1 VAREVRVRSKFGCVV
16 CRSAIC
22 DYEHIDPEYADA
34 KAHDPQAMCL
44 LCGRC
49 HGKVTRGR
57 LSKATVLEKYLE
69 VQASDDIKRPFDDFD
84 LSGDLTLH
92 LGSCTF
98 HGARTLVEIDGE
110 KVLAIEPPEEGSSF
124 PTLTG
129 YFTDASGRELLRIER
144 NIWSGPATAW
154 DVEVKGPTITVRP
167 SRGVVGLRLRVDP
180 PNEIF
185 VEKLDMRVGDSHLQL
200 QTDWLDI
207 GRVQEGLEYNVG
219 IEKMECFV
227 PEVAVQVDAKGFPN
241 PEFRELSIVGGE
253 GIDLV
258 GTGIRLGVGNGMM
271 TVKGVRI
278 ERASKTETHLLW
290 IPFEDND
297 VGYEG
302 VLPPRL

>member
-1 VAREVRVRSKFGCVV
+1 VRVRSKFGCVV

-22 DYEHIDPEYADA
+22 QYEHIDPPFADA
-34 KAHDPQAMCL
+34 KVHDPDSICL

-49 HGKVTRGR
+49 HDKVTRGR
-57 LSKATVLEKYLE
+57 LSKATVLRKYLE

-84 LSGDLTLH
+84 LSGDLTVH

-98 HGARTLVEIDGE
+98 HGAKTLVEIDGE
-110 KVLAIEPPEEGSSF
+110 KVLAIEPPEKGSSF
-124 PTLTG
+124 PSLTG
-129 YFTDASGRELLRIER
+129 YFTDAAGRELLRIDR
-144 NIWSGPATAW
+144 SMWSGPATAR
-154 DVEVKGPTITVRP
+154 DVRVKGTTITVRP
-167 SRGVVGLRLRVDP
+167 TRGVVGLRLRVEP
-180 PNEIF
+180 PSEIF
-185 VEKLDMRVGDSHLQL
+185 VENLDMRVGESHLQL
-200 QTDWLDI
+200 QSDWFDV
-207 GRVQEGLEYNVG
+207 GRVREGLEHYVG
-219 IEKMECFV
+219 IERMECFG
-227 PEVAVQVDAKGFPN
+227 PEVAVQIDAKGYPN

-278 ERASKTETHLLW
+278 ERATKAETHLLW

-297 VGYEG
+297 TGYAG